1 MTLLSLLPAIV
12 RRRPGRIELTISPAT
27 RLLYVALGF
36 ALVLTLVRDPAGS
49 PFAVMFA
56 VVISLAALSEDRWT
70 FDAGAGEM
78 RRRFGVLFLAKSW
91 AVGLDTISS
100 IKVDAEFS
108 GAAPQDPY
116 AKVQPGSARD
126 RCALSLVMGD
136 GRTMVLCSAGTKR
149 LPQLR
154 ERAAA
159 IAEATGLPLVE
170 A

>member
-1 MTLLSLLPAIV
+1 MPFLSLLPSV
-12 RRRPGRIELTISPAT
+12 SRRRPGRVDLTISLAT
-27 RLLYVALGF
+27 RLLYLALGV
-36 ALVLTLVRDPAGS
+36 ALVLTLARNPEGR

-56 VVISLAALSEDRWT
+56 IVIALATFSEDRWI

-100 IKVDAEFS
+100 IELDASFS

-116 AKVQPGSARD
+116 AKVQPGSGKD

-136 GRTMVLCSAGTKR
+136 GRTMVLCSAGARK
-149 LPQLR
+149 LPELR
-154 ERAAA
+154 ERGAA
-159 IAEATGLPLVE
+159 IAGATGLPLVE
-170 A
+170 V

>member
-1 MTLLSLLPAIV
+1 MPFLSLLPAVV
-12 RRRPGRIELTISPAT
+12 RRRPGRVDLPISPAT
-27 RLLYVALGF
+27 RLLYLALGV
-36 ALVLTLVRDPAGS
+36 ALVLTLVREPAGS

-56 VVISLAALSEDRWT
+56 IVISLAALSEDRWI
-70 FDAGAGEM
+70 FDAGTGEM

-91 AVGLDTISS
+91 TVGLDAVSS
-100 IKVDAEFS
+100 MVLDAAFS
-108 GAAPQDPY
+108 GAALQDPY
-116 AKVQPGSARD
+116 AKVQPGSGKD

-136 GRTMVLCSAGTKR
+136 GRTMVLCSAGTKKLSR
-149 LPQLR
+149 LR